1 MAFNATTG
9 LGVAAKIL
17 TTGNDPFWPV
27 GSTVPGKNTIIL
39 SLTNTGYPSTFQLNP
54 QIVDVANAVVTT
66 GTALTLTSVAASS
79 PGVVTLSSVAASTDG
94 VHSVYTGTV
103 TGGGSNA
110 FAGFTFVVAGFTNAA
125 NNGLFGCT
133 ASSATTLTLLNLAV
147 AETHA
152 ATASAQE
159 GTAVYTGTITGGGSN
174 ALAGQSFVIAGFVTN
189 PTNNG
194 TFLATASSTTT
205 LTLANP
211 DAIAETHAATATS
224 EESGTNQLTYV
235 MYPSKTLT
243 GNTYQPSGTSTAVA
257 TVSSKGLITA
267 VALGSSEVEVSFP
280 TFNNSEG
287 TTGAP
292 SGNPMNGLP
301 KDKIYS
307 SVKVKV
313 LA

>member
-1 MAFNATTG
+1 
-9 LGVAAKIL
+9 
-17 TTGNDPFWPV
+17 
-27 GSTVPGKNTIIL
+27 
-39 SLTNTGYPSTFQLNP
+39 
-54 QIVDVANAVVTT
+54 VDVSNAQVDT
-66 GTALTLTSVAASS
+66 GSALTLTSVAASTV
-79 PGVVTLSSVAASTDG
+79 GVLTLTSVAATTDG
-94 VHSVYTGTV
+94 IHSVYTGTI

-110 FAGFTFVVAGFTNAA
+110 FKGYTFVIAGFTNAA
-125 NNGLFGCT
+125 NNGLFAAT
-133 ASSATTLTLLNLAV
+133 ASSTTTLTLVNANAV

-152 ATASAQE
+152 GTASAQE

-174 ALAGQSFVIAGFVTN
+174 ALAGQGFTIAGFVTN

-194 TFLATASSTTT
+194 TFIATASSTTT

-235 MYPSKTLT
+235 VYPSKTLT

-257 TVSSKGLITA
+257 SVSSTGLLTA
-267 VALGSSEVEVSFP
+267 LALGATEVEVSFP

-292 SGNPMNGLP
+292 SGNPMHGLP
-301 KDKIYS
+301 LDKIYS

-313 LA
+313 KI